1 MPSHELGHGMNH
13 HVGAVFNWP
22 QQDWCRD
29 RVVYDQRHAMLVRH
43 SRQTLAIE
51 FKRNR
56 LIDRHSHGLRCG
68 ITVVANVNGDG
79 LSLHAY
85 TNSKREGFMC
95 SKTATPALLPPLE
108 PLLFLM
114 SQR

>member
-1 MPSHELGHGMNH
+1 MLR
-13 HVGAVFNWP
+13 AVEFE
-22 QQDWCRD
+22 RD
-29 RVVYDQRHAMLVRH
+29 
-43 SRQTLAIE
+43 
-51 FKRNR
+51 R

-79 LSLHAY
+79 LSLHAC
-85 TNSKREGFMC
+85 TNFKRERFMDPR
-95 SKTATPALLPPLE
+95 SATPALLPPLE